1 MCFCPSVRHQKT
13 CQALALCACVK
24 RSEHVAAEIRAKEHD
39 YFAFMGSS
47 RIHVQFG
54 STCCC
59 NAPEVKKEWKKK
71 SAWTFLVWCTSIQKR
86 LRAAALHIGPG
97 IPFAAY
103 VASHCTI
110 MRPKPLMDTDLI
122 CCFFQR
128 RLPLKAARSRIC
140 LQTDSPRGLVFIICH
155 SLILEII
162 LSGCSQISLQ

>member
-1 MCFCPSVRHQKT
+1 MYSLDQHAAATPLKSRRNEKKN
-13 CQALALCACVK
+13 AL
-24 RSEHVAAEIRAKEHD
+24 
-39 YFAFMGSS
+39 
-47 RIHVQFG
+47 
-54 STCCC
+54 
-59 NAPEVKKEWKKK
+59 
-71 SAWTFLVWCTSIQKR
+71 TFLVLCMSIHVKKR

>member
-1 MCFCPSVRHQKT
+1 MLLSLRASPKS
-13 CQALALCACVK
+13 CQASALCACVK
-24 RSEHVAAEIRAKEHD
+24 RAEHVAAQIRAKEHD
-39 YFAFMGSS
+39 YLAFMRSS

-59 NAPEVKKEWKKK
+59 NAPEVRKQWKKN
-71 SAWTFLVWCTSIQKR
+71 ARTFLVLCTSIHVKKR
-86 LRAAALHIGPG
+86 LRAAALNIWPG
-97 IPFAAY
+97 IPFGAY

-122 CCFFQR
+122 CFFQR